1 MPDIDVKPRSRVVT
15 DGIEATTSR
24 GMLRAVGMGDED
36 WEKPQIGIAS
46 SWNEIT
52 PCNLSLDRLAQ
63 GAKEGVHSGGG
74 YPLQFGTISVSDGI
88 SMGHEG
94 MHFSLVSRE
103 VIADSVETVVNAE
116 RLDGTVLLAGCDKSL
131 PGMLMAAARLDL
143 ASVFLYAGS
152 VMPGYVK
159 QADGTMK
166 EVTII
171 DSFEGVGAC
180 KAGTMSEE
188 ELKKIECAIVPGEG
202 ACGGMYT
209 ANTMASVA
217 EALGM
222 SLPGSAAPPSAD
234 RRRDYYAHRSGEAV
248 VNMLR
253 HGITARQILTKEA
266 FENAIA
272 VAMALGGSTNVV
284 LHLLAIA
291 HEAEVELSLDDFN
304 RIGSKV
310 PHLADMKPFGK
321 YVMVDVD
328 RNGGIPVIMK
338 ALLDAG
344 LLHGDVMTVTG
355 KTLAENLAEIDPPAL
370 DGEVFRTLDNPI
382 HATGGLTILQGSFA
396 PEGAVVKTAG
406 FDAEVF
412 EGPARVFDRERAAM
426 DALTEGQIQKGDVVV
441 IRYEGPKGGPGMREM
456 LAITA
461 AIKGAGLGKDVLLLT
476 DGRFSGGTT
485 GLCIGHIAPEAV
497 DAGPVAFVRDGDRIR
512 VDIAARSLDLLVDD
526 AELEAREQAGPRCPR
541 ATPAESSRSSRSS
554 SSPPPRA
561 RSRAS
566 VDTRTIATSPGKEH
580 LMPTEATPL
589 SAAAGARRTPEILTG
604 SGAVLRTLEHLG
616 ITDVFGLPG
625 GAIIPFYDELMAST
639 TIRHVLVRHEQGAGH
654 AAEGYASASG
664 KVGVAI
670 ATSGP
675 GATNLVTAIADAYMD
690 SVPFIAITGQVFSTL
705 MGTDA
710 FQEADI
716 VGITM
721 PITKHSFLVTD
732 PADVPATLAAAHL
745 IATTGRPGPVLVD
758 ITKDAQQKSAPYVW
772 PPKIDLPGYRPVTKA
787 HGKQIAAAAQ
797 LLAEAERPVLYVG
810 GGVVRSGATAELL
823 RFAEATGAPVVTT
836 LMARGAFPDS
846 HPQHLGMP
854 GMHGTV
860 PAVLGL
866 QDSDLIIALGAR
878 FDDRVTGKAD
888 EFAPNA
894 KVVHVD
900 IDPAEISKIRFADVP
915 IVGDAREV
923 LVDLLDAWNG
933 VPADER
939 ASTADWWTKLDQLR
953 TDFPLGYAEP
963 TDGLLAPQ
971 AIIRRI
977 GELSGP
983 RPCTPPVSVSTRCGR
998 RSSSSTSGRTPG

>member
-152 VMPGYVK
+152 VAPGYVK
-159 QADGTMK
+159 QADGSFK

-180 KAGTMSEE
+180 KAGKITEA
-188 ELKKIECAIVPGEG
+188 ELKEIECAIVPGEG

-253 HGITARQILTKEA
+253 KGITARQILTKEA

-310 PHLADMKPFGK
+310 PHIADMKPFGQ
-321 YVMVDVD
+321 YVMNDVD
-328 RNGGIPVIMK
+328 KNGGIPVVMK

-355 KTLAENLAEIDPPAL
+355 KTMAENLAEIDPPAL
-370 DGEVFRTLDNPI
+370 DGKVFRPLDEPI
-382 HATGGLTILQGSFA
+382 HATGGLTILKGSFA

-406 FDAEVF
+406 FDAAVF

-526 AELEAREQAGPRCPR
+526 AELEARRAGWAPL
-541 ATPAESSRSSRSS
+541 
-554 SSPPPRA
+554 PPRY
-561 RSRAS
+561 
-566 VDTRTIATSPGKEH
+566 TRGVLAKFAK
-580 LMPTEATPL
+580 LVQ
-589 SAAAGARRTPEILTG
+589 SAAK
-604 SGAVLRTLEHLG
+604 GAV
-616 ITDVFGLPG
+616 
-625 GAIIPFYDELMAST
+625 
-639 TIRHVLVRHEQGAGH
+639 
-654 AAEGYASASG
+654 
-664 KVGVAI
+664 
-670 ATSGP
+670 
-675 GATNLVTAIADAYMD
+675 
-690 SVPFIAITGQVFSTL
+690 TG
-705 MGTDA
+705 
-710 FQEADI
+710 
-716 VGITM
+716 
-721 PITKHSFLVTD
+721 
-732 PADVPATLAAAHL
+732 
-745 IATTGRPGPVLVD
+745 
-758 ITKDAQQKSAPYVW
+758 
-772 PPKIDLPGYRPVTKA
+772 
-787 HGKQIAAAAQ
+787 
-797 LLAEAERPVLYVG
+797 
-810 GGVVRSGATAELL
+810 
-823 RFAEATGAPVVTT
+823 
-836 LMARGAFPDS
+836 
-846 HPQHLGMP
+846 
-854 GMHGTV
+854 
-860 PAVLGL
+860 
-866 QDSDLIIALGAR
+866 
-878 FDDRVTGKAD
+878 
-888 EFAPNA
+888 
-894 KVVHVD
+894 
-900 IDPAEISKIRFADVP
+900 
-915 IVGDAREV
+915 
-923 LVDLLDAWNG
+923 
-933 VPADER
+933 
-939 ASTADWWTKLDQLR
+939 
-953 TDFPLGYAEP
+953 
-963 TDGLLAPQ
+963 
-971 AIIRRI
+971 
-977 GELSGP
+977 
-983 RPCTPPVSVSTRCGR
+983 
-998 RSSSSTSGRTPG
+998 